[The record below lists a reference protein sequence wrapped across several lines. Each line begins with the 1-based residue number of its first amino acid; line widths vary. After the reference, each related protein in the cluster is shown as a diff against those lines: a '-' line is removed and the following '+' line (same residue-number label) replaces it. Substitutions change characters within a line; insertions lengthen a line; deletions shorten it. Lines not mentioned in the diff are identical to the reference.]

1 MKKCELCEFP
11 ARSYCQSDDACLCWY
26 CDAKVHGA
34 NFLVARHARSL
45 LCQICQSLTHW
56 KAIGSKLGRAVSIC
70 DRCANR
76 ANLREREEESEEANE
91 DLSTEDTDGL
101 PAEEEEEVDTDS
113 QVVPWSS
120 TTPPPAASSSSA
132 SASNSQESDDVNRS
146 SSQRRYSR
154 SELTTQAGGCDGH
167 GEALSVDY
175 GLSLRPLKGRR
186 TETECPFQA
195 GSRSV
200 EGYRLS

>member
-120 TTPPPAASSSSA
+120 TTPPPATSSSSA
-132 SASNSQESDDVNRS
+132 SASNSQESVSGFTRSGGVFCKSVNRKS
-146 SSQRRYSR
+146 MKRTRDICTGLR
-154 SELTTQAGGCDGH
+154 SMLQVS
-167 GEALSVDY
+167 ALILPSFVSPIILLNYFFLQDLY
-175 GLSLRPLKGRR
+175 LHLN
-186 TETECPFQA
+186 
-195 GSRSV
+195 
-200 EGYRLS
+200 